1 VIDERVIGE
10 RFRAL
15 APELS
20 ERGRRIWAASE
31 ARVLGRGGIA
41 AVSRAS
47 GISENT
53 IRKGIRE
60 IDAGERLEQGRVRRR
75 GGGRKSITE
84 NDPDLAVVL
93 ERLVA
98 EDCRGDPMQ
107 VLLWTSKS
115 VRRLAELLREQGHEV
130 HFTTVAGLLRS
141 LGYSLQSNRKALEG
155 AQHADRDAQFRW
167 INARVGAAIAA
178 GDPAI
183 SIDTKKKE
191 LVGEFKNAGQEW
203 HPKGQA
209 PRVNTHDFPSM
220 ASGKAIPF
228 GVYDIASNEGFVN
241 VGITAETAQ
250 LAVASIRAWWQELGS
265 ERYPAARA
273 LQITAD
279 CGGGNG
285 NRIRLWKTEL
295 QKLADETGLT
305 IRVCHFPPGTS
316 KWNKIEH
323 RLFCHISQ
331 NWRGRPLISY
341 QVIINSIAATTTS
354 AGLKVYARLD
364 EHDYPKKIEVT
375 DAELAAVNLTPD
387 PFHPEWNYSIS
398 PSTNPAG

>member
-1 VIDERVIGE
+1 VIDERLIGE

-41 AVSRAS
+41 AVARAS

-53 IRKGIRE
+53 IRKGMRE
-60 IDAGERLEQGRVRRR
+60 IAAGERLEGGRVRRR
-75 GGGRKSITE
+75 GGGRKPITE
-84 NDPDLAVVL
+84 SDPELVGAL

-115 VRRLAELLREQGHEV
+115 VRRLAGELREQGHEA
-130 HFTTVAGLLRS
+130 HFTTVAQVLRA
-141 LGYSLQSNRKALEG
+141 LGFSLQSNRKALEG
-155 AQHADRDAQFRW
+155 KQHPDRDRQFRL
-167 INARVGAAIAA
+167 INERVSAAIAA
-178 GDPAI
+178 GQPAI

-191 LVGEFKNAGQEW
+191 LVGEFANTGREW
-203 HPKGQA
+203 RAKGD
-209 PRVNTHDFPSM
+209 PIKVSTHDFPSQ
-220 ASGKAIPF
+220 AIGKAIPY
-228 GVYDIASNEGFVN
+228 GIYDIASNEGFVN

-250 LAVASIRAWWQELGS
+250 LAVASIRAWWQDLGS
-265 ERYPAARA
+265 ERYPAAQA

-285 NRIRLWKTEL
+285 NRVRLWKVEL
-295 QKLADETGLT
+295 QTLANETGLT
-305 IRVCHFPPGTS
+305 VHVHHFPPGTS

-341 QVIINSIAATTTS
+341 QVVINSIAATTTS
-354 AGLKVYARLD
+354 TGLKVFARLD
-364 EHDYPKKIEVT
+364 EHDYPKKVEVS

-387 PFHPEWNYSIS
+387 PFHPEWNYTIS
-398 PSTNPAG
+398 PRPHPPT

>member
-1 VIDERVIGE
+1 VIDERLIGE

-41 AVSRAS
+41 AVARAS

-60 IDAGERLEQGRVRRR
+60 IDAGERLEEGRVRRR
-75 GGGRKSITE
+75 GGGRKPIADT
-84 NDPDLAVVL
+84 DPGLIVAL

-98 EDCRGDPMQ
+98 DDCRGDPMQ

-115 VRRLAELLREQGHEV
+115 VRRLAAELREQGHEV
-130 HFTTVAGLLRS
+130 HFTTVAQLLRS
-141 LGYSLQSNRKALEG
+141 LGYSLQSNRKTLEG
-155 AQHADRDAQFRW
+155 ARHPDRDVQFRL
-167 INARVGAAIAA
+167 INERVAAAIAA
-178 GDPAI
+178 SEPAI

-191 LVGEFKNAGQEW
+191 LVGEFANAGREW
-203 HPKGQA
+203 RPSGDPIK
-209 PRVNTHDFPSM
+209 VSTHDFPSQ
-220 ASGKAIPF
+220 AIGKAIPY

-265 ERYPAARA
+265 EHYPAARA

-305 IRVCHFPPGTS
+305 VRVCHFPPGTS

-331 NWRGRPLISY
+331 TWRGRPLISY

-354 AGLKVYARLD
+354 SGLKVFARLD
-364 EHDYPKKIEVT
+364 EHDYTKKVQVS
-375 DAELAAVNLTPD
+375 DDELATVNLTPD
-387 PFHPEWNYSIS
+387 PFHPEWNYAIS
-398 PSTNPAG
+398 PSPNPAG

>member
-1 VIDERVIGE
+1 VIDERLIGE

-20 ERGRRIWAASE
+20 ERGRRMWAVSE

-47 GISENT
+47 GISPNT
-53 IRKGIRE
+53 IRKGMRE
-60 IDAGERLEQGRVRRR
+60 IESGERLAGGRVRRR
-75 GGGRKSITE
+75 GGGRKPIGET
-84 NDPDLAVVL
+84 DPELVVAL

-115 VRRLAELLREQGHEV
+115 VRRLAVELRELGFEV
-130 HFTTVAGLLRS
+130 HFTTVAHVLRS
-141 LGYSLQSNRKALEG
+141 LGYSLQSNRKSLEG
-155 AQHADRDAQFRW
+155 SQHPDRDRQFRL
-167 INARVGAAIAA
+167 INERVGAAIAA
-178 GDPAI
+178 GDPVI

-191 LVGEFKNAGQEW
+191 LVGEFANGGREW
-203 HPKGQA
+203 RAKRDPIK
-209 PRVNTHDFPSM
+209 VSTHDFPSQ
-220 ASGKAIPF
+220 AVGKAIPY
-228 GVYDIASNEGFVN
+228 GVYDIAANEGFVN

-250 LAVASIRAWWQELGS
+250 LAVASIRAWWQDLGQ
-265 ERYPAARA
+265 ERYRTARS

-305 IRVCHFPPGTS
+305 IRVCHFPPGHLEVEQVGMGGAHQGTMKCCRRS
-316 KWNKIEH
+316 AGRGS
-323 RLFCHISQ
+323 RLNSGAQVCPQ
-331 NWRGRPLISY
+331 QVWRRGRG
-341 QVIINSIAATTTS
+341 TS
-354 AGLKVYARLD
+354 DCRC
-364 EHDYPKKIEVT
+364 EHEPQIR
-375 DAELAAVNLTPD
+375 
-387 PFHPEWNYSIS
+387 F
-398 PSTNPAG
+398 